1 MSAAAEKHLKLVISA
16 YTKGAETGLKN
27 IQGEFSRLHSD
38 VPGVAKALEA
48 ASRALDVRTMR
59 SVNHEVAELRKQYA
73 LLRDKGVLSQKELAQ
88 AAANLKAK
96 TAALRAEYAQTNRT
110 QQQGIATTANLTGH
124 VKKLV
129 AAYLGYRT
137 ITAVIGGMVTA
148 ARTAE
153 QSQFNLAT
161 SVDAANREF
170 DNVGSLD
177 HWKGKVGEMAAALKI
192 YSESEVAGAIART
205 VDMTKRLGL
214 SSEQMEILT
223 LRAADLGAGKTDLE
237 GSIER
242 VTAALRGEA
251 ESAEFLGLTLN
262 ETYVAS
268 WHATHNAHGRAWKDL
283 TDLEKAQVRY
293 QVLLEQSDGVQG
305 KAAASAGTLGGAM
318 QQIKSEVADAI
329 ANNKDFNAAMVTLAA
344 TIRDNAGEIGEW
356 AADLATGIGKVV
368 EFVAENKTL
377 ILTLVGAGGTLY
389 AVSAV
394 AGGIR
399 NVAAAIDALRKAKM
413 AQLAVE
419 TAGGLGQMGAAT
431 AAVGTS
437 SGSLLA
443 SLIPMAPHIALI
455 AAAVAGTAGIVN
467 AYVQWSIAADEAE
480 MAHDRLMTGV
490 GDTLE
495 EFGKYKD
502 FRLPGL
508 NGKTIED
515 LQAIQKELAG
525 THNYW
530 TNMVI
535 DLQDRSQQT
544 NWLGQLTDDAKAAA
558 AELPK
563 ATARLQQVKDELGQ
577 VGTALRTA
585 GDSGTQSLLTMEQA
599 LDKVHNAVLAY
610 HEKQDLLTAAMAR
623 SRDEQGLLE
632 AEVKKLADAYYEAA
646 VALKTTQAGTEE
658 HAKALEAKLKAETD
672 YVAAVKQLQQY
683 QLQQQSQQYADEE
696 KELQQHLE
704 QQLLDLEESLEL
716 EWITQAEYNHR
727 KAQAEQ
733 DLAQAVVDMRREAAE
748 QSKRIY
754 GEDSHEYR
762 QARAAMVDAEMAL
775 QRAVRTTKNRW
786 EEMIGISDTSRRA
799 GSKLAATLNEVGKAG
814 ADAGD
819 EAAAGLHKIGSAAST
834 AKGKVDAL
842 NRSLVNSKD
851 GGGTSTEGGT
861 ITGGNS
867 TRSVAQW
874 FGDQWSSITKGMQGF
889 KSLDELAQYENKY
902 RKEIYHRTAKGSW
915 MSDAL
920 RKHTADAVAQ
930 RRIELGT
937 QAAAQTAAAVAAI
950 QAQSQQASGPVA
962 QAAQGAARTVT
973 VQFKAP
979 DGRTVSGQF
988 GDNDAGRLLD
998 VLRQSGAVTA

>member
-88 AAANLKAK
+88 AAGNLKAK
-96 TAALRAEYAQTNRT
+96 TAALRAEYDQANRT

-161 SVDAANREF
+161 SVEAANREF
-170 DNVGSLD
+170 SNVGSLE

-214 SSEQMEILT
+214 SAAQMEELT

-262 ETYVAS
+262 ETYVTS
-268 WHATHNAHGRAWKDL
+268 WHAAHNAHGRAWKDL

-293 QVLLEQSDGVQG
+293 QVLLEQSAGVQG
-305 KAAASAGTLGGAM
+305 KAATSAGTLGGAL
-318 QQIKSEVADAI
+318 QQIKSQVSDAI
-329 ANNKDFNAAMVTLAA
+329 ANNKDFNAAMTTLAA
-344 TIRDNAGEIGEW
+344 TIRDNADEIGEW
-356 AADLATGIGKVV
+356 AADLATGIGAVV
-368 EFVAENKTL
+368 EFVAENKNL

-399 NVAAAIDALRKAKM
+399 NVAAAIDTLRKAKM

-419 TAGGLGQMGAAT
+419 TAGGLGKMGSAA

-443 SLIPMAPHIALI
+443 ALIPLAPHIALI

-467 AYVQWSIAADEAE
+467 AYVQWQIAADEAE

-490 GDTLE
+490 GDTLK
-495 EFGKYKD
+495 EFDKYKD
-502 FRLPGL
+502 FHLPGL
-508 NGKTIED
+508 DGKTVED
-515 LQAIQKELAG
+515 LQAIHKELAG

-535 DLQDRSQQT
+535 DLQNRSQQT

-558 AELPK
+558 AQLPEV
-563 ATARLQQVKDELGQ
+563 TARLQEVKNELGQ
-577 VGTALRTA
+577 VGGALRAA
-585 GDSGTQSLLTMEQA
+585 GDSGTLSLLTMEQA

-632 AEVKKLADAYYEAA
+632 AEVKKLADAYYDAA
-646 VALKTTQAGTEE
+646 VALKTTQTGTEE
-658 HAKALEAKLKAETD
+658 HAKALETKLKAEAD
-672 YVAAVKQLQQY
+672 YVAAVKQLQQH
-683 QLQQQSQQYADEE
+683 QLQEQAQQYADEE

-704 QQLLDLEESLEL
+704 QQLLDLEQSLEL
-716 EWITQAEYNHR
+716 EWITQAEYHHR

-733 DLAQAVVDMRREAAE
+733 DLAQAVVEMRREAAE
-748 QSKRIY
+748 QSKQIY

-775 QRAVRTTKNRW
+775 QRAVRTTKQRW
-786 EEMIGISDTSRRA
+786 EEMLGISSA
-799 GSKLAATLNEVGKAG
+799 GTRSGKKLAAALDEVGEAG
-814 ADAGD
+814 KRGGD
-819 EAAAGLHKIGSAAST
+819 EAAGGLSRIGREATSAKS
-834 AKGKVDAL
+834 KVDAL

-851 GGGTSTEGGT
+851 GGKDTGTAGGKT
-861 ITGGNS
+861 AADTGPG
-867 TRSVAQW
+867 VAQW
-874 FGDQWSSITKGMQGF
+874 FAGEWNAITKGIQKFG
-889 KSLDELAQYENKY
+889 SLDELAQYENKY
-902 RKEIYHRTAKGSW
+902 RKEIYAVKASDSW
-915 MSDAL
+915 FSGAL
-920 RKHTADAVAQ
+920 RKHTADMVRRQ
-930 RRIELGT
+930 RDQLRLV
-937 QAAAQTAAAVAAI
+937 Q
-950 QAQSQQASGPVA
+950 QAQLQGAINTIRAQELQASGPVA

-973 VQFKAP
+973 VQFRAP

-988 GDNDAGRLLD
+988 ADGEAGRLLD
-998 VLRQSGAVTA
+998 MLRQSAAVTG

>member
-27 IQGEFSRLHSD
+27 IQGEFSRLRSD

-88 AAANLKAK
+88 AAGNLKAK
-96 TAALRAEYAQTNRT
+96 TAALRAEYDQANRT

-161 SVDAANREF
+161 SVEAANREF
-170 DNVGSLD
+170 DNVGSID

-214 SSEQMEILT
+214 SAAQMEELT

-268 WHATHNAHGRAWKDL
+268 WHAAHNAHGRAWKDL

-293 QVLLEQSDGVQG
+293 QVLLEQSAGVQG
-305 KAAASAGTLGGAM
+305 KAAASAGTLGGAL
-318 QQIKSEVADAI
+318 QQIKSQVSDAI
-329 ANNKDFNAAMVTLAA
+329 ANNKDFNAAMTTLAA
-344 TIRDNAGEIGEW
+344 TIRDNADEIGEW

-377 ILTLVGAGGTLY
+377 ILTLVGAGGTLI
-389 AVSAV
+389 AVNAT
-394 AGGIR
+394 AKGIR
-399 NVAAAIDALRKAKM
+399 NVAVAIDTLRKAKL
-413 AQLAVE
+413 AGLAVE
-419 TAGGLGQMGAAT
+419 AAGGLGQMGVAAGSART
-431 AAVGTS
+431 GIAALTTGM
-437 SGSLLA
+437 G
-443 SLIPMAPHIALI
+443 PHVALI
-455 AAAVAGTAGIVN
+455 IAGTAAIVATVQ
-467 AYVQWSIAADEAE
+467 AYLSWRDAAGEAE
-480 MAHDRLMTGV
+480 MAHDRLMAGV
-490 GDTLE
+490 DDTIQK
-495 EFGKYKD
+495 FAKYKD

-508 NGKTIED
+508 DGKTVED

-530 TNMVI
+530 TNYVI
-535 DLQDRSQQT
+535 KLQD
-544 NWLGQLTDDAKAAA
+544 AKDQAAA
-558 AELPK
+558 AFGPMSDEVKKLSGYLDFAK
-563 ATARLQQVKDELGQ
+563 NRLQQVKDELGQ
-577 VGTALRTA
+577 VGVALRAA

-610 HEKQDLLTAAMAR
+610 HEKQDLLTAAMTRA
-623 SRDEQGLLE
+623 RDEQGLLE
-632 AEVKKLADAYYEAA
+632 AEVKKLADAYYDAA
-646 VALKTTQAGTEE
+646 VALKTTQTGTEE
-658 HAKALEAKLKAETD
+658 HAKALETKLKAEAD
-672 YVAAVKQLQQY
+672 YVAAVKQLQQHH
-683 QLQQQSQQYADEE
+683 LQQQSEQYADEE

-704 QQLLDLEESLEL
+704 QQLLDLEQSLEL
-716 EWITQAEYNHR
+716 EWITQAEFHHR

-733 DLAQAVVDMRREAAE
+733 DLAQAVVGMRREAAD
-748 QSKRIY
+748 QSKQIY

-775 QRAVRTTKNRW
+775 QRAVRTTKQRW
-786 EEMIGISDTSRRA
+786 EEMLGISSAGTRSGKQLAAALDEVGEAGKRA
-799 GSKLAATLNEVGKAG
+799 G
-814 ADAGD
+814 DD
-819 EAAAGLHKIGSAAST
+819 AAGGLSRIGREATSAKS
-834 AKGKVDAL
+834 KVDAL

-851 GGGTSTEGGT
+851 GGKDTGTAGGKT
-861 ITGGNS
+861 AADTGPG
-867 TRSVAQW
+867 VAQW
-874 FGDQWSSITKGMQGF
+874 FAGEWNAITKGIQKFG
-889 KSLDELAQYENKY
+889 SLDELAQYENKY
-902 RKEIYHRTAKGSW
+902 RKEIYAVKASDSW
-915 MSDAL
+915 FSGAL
-920 RKHTADAVAQ
+920 RKHTADMVRRQ
-930 RRIELGT
+930 RDQLRLV
-937 QAAAQTAAAVAAI
+937 Q
-950 QAQSQQASGPVA
+950 QAQLQGAINTIRAQELQASGPVA

-973 VQFKAP
+973 VQFRAP

-988 GDNDAGRLLD
+988 ADGEAGRLLD
-998 VLRQSGAVTA
+998 MLRQSAAVTG

>member
-16 YTKGAETGLKN
+16 YTKGAEDGLKN
-27 IQGEFSRLHSD
+27 ISGEFSRLRSD
-38 VPGVAKALEA
+38 VPGATKVLAA
-48 ASRALDVRTMR
+48 ASRALDVPTMR
-59 SVNHEVAELRKQYA
+59 QVNHEVAELRQQYA

-88 AAANLKAK
+88 AATNLKAK
-96 TAALRAEYAQTNRT
+96 TAALRAEYAQIGRT
-110 QQQGIATTANLTGH
+110 QQQGIATTANLTSH

-161 SVDAANREF
+161 SVEAANREF
-170 DNVGSLD
+170 SNVGDLD
-177 HWKGKVGEMAAALKI
+177 HWKGKVKELAAELKI

-214 SSEQMEILT
+214 SSVQMEELT
-223 LRAADLGAGKTDLE
+223 RRAADLGAGKTDLE

-268 WHATHNAHGRAWKDL
+268 WHAAHNAHGRAWKDL

-293 QVLLEQSDGVQG
+293 QVMLEQSAGKQG
-305 KAAASAGTLGGAM
+305 AAADSVKTLSGALALL
-318 QQIKSEVADAI
+318 KSKVDDAI
-329 ANNKDFNAAMVTLAA
+329 ANNKDFTKTLTDIAAGLVNNA
-344 TIRDNAGEIGEW
+344 DEIGEW
-356 AADLATGIGKVV
+356 AAGLASTIGTTA
-368 EFVAENKTL
+368 EFIVENKGL
-377 ILTLVGAGGTLY
+377 ILTLIGAGGVLV
-389 AVSAV
+389 AFNSVST
-394 AGGIR
+394 GIR

-419 TAGGLGQMGAAT
+419 AAGGLGQMGAAT

-443 SLIPMAPHIALI
+443 TLIPMAPHIALI

-467 AYVQWSIAADEAE
+467 AYVQWQIAADEAKA
-480 MAHDRLMTGV
+480 AHDRLMSGV
-490 GDTLE
+490 GDTLK
-495 EFGKYKD
+495 EFDKYKD
-502 FRLPGL
+502 FHLPGL
-508 NGKTIED
+508 DGKTVEE
-515 LQAIQKELAG
+515 LREIQQGIAG

-558 AELPK
+558 AELPG
-563 ATARLQQVKDELGQ
+563 ATARLQEIKNELSQVNAAVRQ
-577 VGTALRTA
+577 A
-585 GDSGTQSLLTMEQA
+585 GADGAQSMLTMEQA

-610 HEKQDLLTAAMAR
+610 HEKQDLLTDAMTR

-632 AEVKKLADAYYEAA
+632 AEVQKLADAYYEAA
-646 VALKTTQAGTEE
+646 VALKTTQTGTEE
-658 HAKALEAKLKAETD
+658 HAKALEAKLKAEAD
-672 YVAAVKQLQQY
+672 YVAAVKQLQQAKT
-683 QLQQQSQQYADEE
+683 QDQAQQYADEE
-696 KELQQHLE
+696 KELQQHLA
-704 QQLLDLEESLEL
+704 QQLLDLDQQLEQ
-716 EWITQAEYNHR
+716 EWITQAEYNYR

-733 DLAQAVVDMRREAAE
+733 DLAQAVVAMRQEAAD
-748 QSKRIY
+748 QSKQIY

-762 QARAAMVDAEMAL
+762 QARAAMVDAEMEL

-786 EEMIGISDTSRRA
+786 EEMVGISSAGTRA
-799 GSKLAATLNEVGKAG
+799 GKKLAASLDEVGEAG
-814 ADAGD
+814 KRAGD
-819 EAAAGLHKIGSAAST
+819 DAAGGLAKIGREASS

-842 NRSLVNSKD
+842 NRSLDKKSD
-851 GGGTSTEGGT
+851 GEKGK
-861 ITGGNS
+861 TGGKNS
-867 TRSVAQW
+867 GADTGPGVAQW
-874 FGDQWSSITKGMQGF
+874 FANEWNSITKGIQKFG
-889 KSLDELAQYENKY
+889 SLAELGQYEARY
-902 RKEIYHRTAKGSW
+902 RKEIYGVKASDSW
-915 MSDAL
+915 LSSAL
-920 RKHTADAVAQ
+920 RKHTADMVRKQRDQLRLAQ
-930 RRIELGT
+930 
-937 QAAAQTAAAVAAI
+937 
-950 QAQSQQASGPVA
+950 QAQIQGAISTIRAQELQASGPVA
-962 QAAQGAARTVT
+962 PAAQGAARTVT
-973 VQFKAP
+973 VQFRAP

-988 GDNDAGRLLD
+988 GEGDAGRFID
-998 VLRQSGAVTA
+998 MLRQSGTVTA